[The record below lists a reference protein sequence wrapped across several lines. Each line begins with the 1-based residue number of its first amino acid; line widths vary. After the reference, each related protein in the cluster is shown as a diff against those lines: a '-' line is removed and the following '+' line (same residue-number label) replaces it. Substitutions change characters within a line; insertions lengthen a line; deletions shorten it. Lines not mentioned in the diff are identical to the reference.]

1 MLRKVL
7 MFNEAASKK
16 HLDFFYGKKEAKKE
30 DSPLSSIY
38 RVIQLILLCPAV
50 GDVWVEQRRA
60 GAGARLGDDLATG
73 PPPLHQ
79 TVHAGCGQHSA
90 ELTRAN

>member
-30 DSPLSSIY
+30 DSRLSSIY
-38 RVIQLILLCPAV
+38 RVIQCHFYNTT
-50 GDVWVEQRRA
+50 E
-60 GAGARLGDDLATG
+60 
-73 PPPLHQ
+73 
-79 TVHAGCGQHSA
+79 GQG
-90 ELTRAN
+90 L